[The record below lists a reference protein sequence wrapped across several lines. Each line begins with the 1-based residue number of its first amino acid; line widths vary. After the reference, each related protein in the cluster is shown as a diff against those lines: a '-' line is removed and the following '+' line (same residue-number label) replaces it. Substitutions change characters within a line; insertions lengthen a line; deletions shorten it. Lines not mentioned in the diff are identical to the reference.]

1 MKKLLSI
8 LLTLVMLLSM
18 VACASSSANE
28 NKQES
33 AAPATES
40 YKIAVAAALS
50 GGSAEEGSYIKNG
63 VQLVVD
69 EINEAGGING
79 KKVELVSYD
88 DQNDPKNAATVANA
102 IAADDSILAV
112 VGHTNSS
119 CSLAAAAVYEDA
131 GIPQIIC
138 SASSPKI
145 SDAGEYIFRVWNS
158 DTYTASVHVHTMLNK
173 GYKTIGVIY
182 ENNDYGL
189 GALNVTE
196 SVLAENDMK
205 VAVAEGY
212 LLGETK
218 DFTTILT
225 KMKDA
230 GVDAI
235 LSVSGE
241 VELPLMIQQAHAIDY
256 YPFFTSTST
265 YQSTVIELGGAD
277 VDGLYG
283 ATFFDPNK
291 LPDRVAEYYE
301 SFKKHYNTDHVAATA
316 CTSYIAGTM
325 LMDALK
331 SGAVTRDA
339 IRDYLNSGLS
349 FDTMIGELKFDENG
363 DTEIPLQR
371 IVIKDGAFVGAD

>member
-28 NKQES
+28 STQES

-173 GYKTIGVIY
+173 
-182 ENNDYGL
+182 
-189 GALNVTE
+189 
-196 SVLAENDMK
+196 
-205 VAVAEGY
+205 
-212 LLGETK
+212 
-218 DFTTILT
+218 
-225 KMKDA
+225 
-230 GVDAI
+230 
-235 LSVSGE
+235 
-241 VELPLMIQQAHAIDY
+241 
-256 YPFFTSTST
+256 
-265 YQSTVIELGGAD
+265 
-277 VDGLYG
+277 
-283 ATFFDPNK
+283 
-291 LPDRVAEYYE
+291 
-301 SFKKHYNTDHVAATA
+301 
-316 CTSYIAGTM
+316 
-325 LMDALK
+325 
-331 SGAVTRDA
+331 
-339 IRDYLNSGLS
+339 
-349 FDTMIGELKFDENG
+349 
-363 DTEIPLQR
+363 
-371 IVIKDGAFVGAD
+371 